1 MADLCISV
9 RNLAYTWRGQ
19 VKPTLDIDTLTIHS
33 GERVV
38 LRGPSGSGKS
48 TLLSLLAGVHDVQ
61 SGELEVLGQS
71 LKTMSQHQRDRYRAD
86 HMGYIFQQFNLL
98 PFLTVQQNVL
108 LAVEFSNAR
117 RQRLQQAGV
126 SAAQECERLLTSLGI
141 SSELWHNPASE
152 LSVGQQQRVAAARA
166 LIGAPEILIADE
178 PTSALDADARDS
190 FLALLKSE
198 CARHQITLIFVTHD
212 ASLASH
218 FDRVIELNAINRAT
232 VQEVQV

>member
-1 MADLCISV
+1 MTDFSVSV
-9 RNLAYTWRGQ
+9 RDLAYTWRGQ
-19 VKPTLDIDTLTIHS
+19 SKPTLNIDTLTIQH
-33 GERVV
+33 GERII

-61 SGELEVLGQS
+61 DGELHVLGKS
-71 LKTMSQHQRDRYRAD
+71 LKTMSQSQRDRYRAD

-108 LAVEFSNAR
+108 LAVEFSRAR
-117 RQRLQQAGV
+117 RERLEKAGV
-126 SAAQECERLLTSLGI
+126 NASQESERLLTSLGI
-141 SSELWHNPASE
+141 HNQLWHKPASE

-178 PTSALDADARDS
+178 PTSALDADARDN
-190 FLALLKSE
+190 FLALLKEE
-198 CARHQITLIFVTHD
+198 CGRHNITLIFVTHD

-218 FDRVIELNAINRAT
+218 FDRIIELQSINKVAL
-232 VQEVQV
+232 EVHS